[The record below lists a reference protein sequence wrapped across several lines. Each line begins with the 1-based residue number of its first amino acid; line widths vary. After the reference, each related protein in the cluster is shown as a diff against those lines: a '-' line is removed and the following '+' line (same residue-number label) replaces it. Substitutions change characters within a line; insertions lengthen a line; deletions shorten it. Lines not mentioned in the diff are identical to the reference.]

1 MPRTRKHN
9 QPDGRDTSAQRTSET
24 PETQQTQE
32 TQETRREDWNA
43 GAADAAEAIDER
55 PGADGPIDV
64 VVESAPASGP
74 ARQDDELARARAQA
88 ADYEDRWKR
97 SAAEFINYKRR
108 TEQERTELVRYGN
121 RDLILALLPVLD
133 DLERALAHVPA
144 DEAES
149 EWVKGVRLVER
160 KFRTILER
168 QGITPIEAVG
178 QPFDPALHEAVAG
191 SGTVVTQEYQ
201 RGYRMHDRVLRPS
214 MVVVGEAAAA
224 AQA

>member
-1 MPRTRKHN
+1 MQAAQTGQGAEARAPGADDARG
-9 QPDGRDTSAQRTSET
+9 DGWS
-24 PETQQTQE
+24 
-32 TQETRREDWNA
+32 A
-43 GAADAAEAIDER
+43 GAGDAAEAIDER
-55 PGADGPIDV
+55 PEGDGPLDA
-64 VVESAPASGP
+64 VEESTFLGTTPGG
-74 ARQDDELARARAQA
+74 DELARARAQA

-97 SAAEFINYKRR
+97 SAAEFANYRRR
-108 TEQERTELVRYGN
+108 TEQERADLQRYAN

-144 DEAES
+144 EQAES
-149 EWVKGVRLVER
+149 EWVKGVHLVER

-178 QPFDPALHEAVAG
+178 QPFDPNLHEGVAG

-214 MVVVGEAAAA
+214 MVVVGEAEPVM
-224 AQA
+224 Q

>member
-1 MPRTRKHN
+1 MPRSRK
-9 QPDGRDTSAQRTSET
+9 QRDQSTHRE
-24 PETQQTQE
+24 QTGQ
-32 TQETRREDWNA
+32 
-43 GAADAAEAIDER
+43 GAEARAPGAAEAIDER
-55 PGADGPIDV
+55 PGADGPLDA
-64 VVESAPASGP
+64 VEESTFLGETPG
-74 ARQDDELARARAQA
+74 DDELARLRAQA

-97 SAAEFINYKRR
+97 SAAEFVNYRRR
-108 TEQERTELVRYGN
+108 TEQERADLLRYGN

-144 DEAES
+144 EQAES
-149 EWVKGVRLVER
+149 EWVKGVQLVER

-178 QPFDPALHEAVAG
+178 QPFDPNLHEAVAG

-214 MVVVGEAAAA
+214 MVVVGEAEPVMH
-224 AQA
+224 

>member
-1 MPRTRKHN
+1 MPRSRK
-9 QPDGRDTSAQRTSET
+9 QRDQSTHTEQTEQTAEARTSGADDA
-24 PETQQTQE
+24 
-32 TQETRREDWNA
+32 RRDGW
-43 GAADAAEAIDER
+43 GQRAADTGHAGGVTDER
-55 PGADGPIDV
+55 PGSDGPIDA
-64 VVESAPASGP
+64 VEEATFLGP
-74 ARQDDELARARAQA
+74 TPGDDELERLRAQA

-97 SAAEFINYKRR
+97 STAEFINYKRR
-108 TEQERTELVRYGN
+108 TEQERADSLRYAN
-121 RDLILALLPVLD
+121 RDLIVALLPVLD

-144 DEAES
+144 EQAES

-168 QGITPIEAVG
+168 QGVTPIEAVG

-214 MVVVGEAAAA
+214 MVVVGEAEPVM
-224 AQA
+224 Q